1 MDCVINVFKEK
12 GYTSQ
17 DVVSICK
24 GILKTKKIG
33 HAGTLDPDATGV
45 LLLGVGKGTKITE
58 YLMEYG
64 KTYIFEMVFGTSTDT
79 LDLSGNVTGFSDKT
93 YDKEKLKQILDDLNG
108 KTIEQVPP
116 MYSAVKVNGKKLYEY
131 ARENKEIKR
140 KSRKITIYN
149 IKPLHLLENSCIIKV
164 RCSKGTYIR
173 VLIED
178 IAKKLDRLAYMKSLI
193 RVNSGGFDIKDS
205 IKIESLRKCNID
217 DVSFSVYESLTEM
230 KSIKLD
236 DNLYK
241 KITNGVKVNIN
252 HKNIDNIKVVCKDKF
267 IGIGSI
273 EDNILKMNK
282 VFDICK

>member
-149 IKPLHLLENSCIIKV
+149 IEPLHLLENSCIIKV

-241 KITNGVKVNIN
+241 KITNGVKVKIN
-252 HKNIDNIKVVCKDKF
+252 NKNIDNIKVVCKNKF

>member
-1 MDCVINVFKEK
+1 
-12 GYTSQ
+12 
-17 DVVSICK
+17 
-24 GILKTKKIG
+24 
-33 HAGTLDPDATGV
+33 
-45 LLLGVGKGTKITE
+45 
-58 YLMEYG
+58 
-64 KTYIFEMVFGTSTDT
+64 
-79 LDLSGNVTGFSDKT
+79 
-93 YDKEKLKQILDDLNG
+93 
-108 KTIEQVPP
+108 EQVPP
-116 MYSAVKVNGKKLYEY
+116 MYSTVKVNGKKLYEY
-131 ARENKEIKR
+131 ARENMEIKR

-149 IKPLHLLENSCIIKV
+149 IEPLHLLENSCIIKV

-230 KSIKLD
+230 KSIELD

-252 HKNIDNIKVVCKDKF
+252 HKNIDNIKVVCKNKF

>member
-93 YDKEKLKQILDDLNG
+93 YDKEKLKHILDDLNG

-149 IKPLHLLENSCIIKV
+149 IEPLHLLENSCIIKV
-164 RCSKGTYIR
+164 ICSKGTYIR

-178 IAKKLDRLAYMKSLI
+178 IAKKIDRLAYMKSLI

-252 HKNIDNIKVVCKDKF
+252 HKNIDNIKVVCKNKF

>member
-149 IKPLHLLENSCIIKV
+149 IEPLHLLENSCIIKV

-230 KSIKLD
+230 KSIQLD

-252 HKNIDNIKVVCKDKF
+252 HKNIDNIKVVCKNKF

>member
-64 KTYIFEMVFGTSTDT
+64 KTYIFEMCFGESTDT
-79 LDLSGNVTGFSDKT
+79 LDLSGKVNGFSEKN

-108 KTIEQVPP
+108 QTIEQVPP

-131 ARENKEIKR
+131 ARQNKEIKR
-140 KSRKITIYN
+140 KSRKITIYD
-149 IKPLHLLENSCIIKV
+149 IKPLYLLENSCIIKV
-164 RCSKGTYIR
+164 NCSKGTYIR

-193 RVNSGGFDIKDS
+193 RVNSAGFDIKDS
-205 IKIESLRKCNID
+205 IKIESLKKCNIN
-217 DVSFSVYESLTEM
+217 DVSYSIYDSLNKM
-230 KSIKLD
+230 DSITLE

-241 KITNGVKVNIN
+241 KITNGVKVKVNYIN
-252 HKNIDNIKVVCKDKF
+252 TDNIKVVCNDKF
-267 IGIGSI
+267 IGIGNI
-273 EDNILKMNK
+273 TDNILKMNK

>member
-93 YDKEKLKQILDDLNG
+93 YDKEKLKQILDDLND

-149 IKPLHLLENSCIIKV
+149 IEPLHLLENSCIIKV

-230 KSIKLD
+230 KSIELD

-252 HKNIDNIKVVCKDKF
+252 HKNIDNIKVVCKNKF

>member
-64 KTYIFEMVFGTSTDT
+64 KTYIFEMIFGTSTDT

-93 YDKEKLKQILDDLNG
+93 YDKEKLKKILDDLNG

-149 IKPLHLLENSCIIKV
+149 IEPLHLLENSCIIKV

-173 VLIED
+173 VLIEE

-193 RVNSGGFDIKDS
+193 RVNYGGFDIKDS
-205 IKIESLRKCNID
+205 IKIESLRKCNIN

-252 HKNIDNIKVVCKDKF
+252 HKNIDNIKVVCKNKF

>member
-149 IKPLHLLENSCIIKV
+149 IEPLHLLENSCIIKV

-193 RVNSGGFDIKDS
+193 RVNSGGFDIKNS

-252 HKNIDNIKVVCKDKF
+252 HKNIDNIKVVCKNKF

>member
-140 KSRKITIYN
+140 RSRKITIYN
-149 IKPLHLLENSCIIKV
+149 IEQLHLLENSCIIKV

-252 HKNIDNIKVVCKDKF
+252 HKNIDNIKVVCKNKF

>member
-64 KTYIFEMVFGTSTDT
+64 KTYIFEMVFGISTDT

-149 IKPLHLLENSCIIKV
+149 IEPLHLLENSCIIKV

-230 KSIKLD
+230 KSIELD

-252 HKNIDNIKVVCKDKF
+252 HKNIDNIKVVCKNKF

>member
-149 IKPLHLLENSCIIKV
+149 IEPLHLLENSCIIKV
-164 RCSKGTYIR
+164 KCSKGTYIR

-178 IAKKLDRLAYMKSLI
+178 IARKLDRLAYMKSLI

-236 DNLYK
+236 DNFYK

-252 HKNIDNIKVVCKDKF
+252 HKNIDNIKIVCKNKF

>member
-64 KTYIFEMVFGTSTDT
+64 KTYIFEMCFGASTDT
-79 LDLSGNVTGFSDKT
+79 LDLSGNVNGFSEKN

-108 KTIEQVPP
+108 QIIEQVPP

-131 ARENKEIKR
+131 ARQNKEIKR
-140 KSRKITIYN
+140 KSRKITIYD
-149 IKPLHLLENSCIIKV
+149 IKPLYLLENSCIIKV
-164 RCSKGTYIR
+164 KCSKGTYIR

-178 IAKKLDRLAYMKSLI
+178 IAKRLDRLAYMKSLI

-205 IKIESLRKCNID
+205 IKIESLRKCNIN
-217 DVSFSVYESLTEM
+217 DVSYSIYDSLYKM
-230 KSIKLD
+230 DSITLE

-241 KITNGVKVNIN
+241 KITNGVKVSVNHIN
-252 HKNIDNIKVVCKDKF
+252 TDNIKVVCNDKF
-267 IGIGSI
+267 IGIGTI
-273 EDNILKMNK
+273 TDNILKMNK

>member
-24 GILKTKKIG
+24 GILKNKKIG

-149 IKPLHLLENSCIIKV
+149 IEPLHLLENSCIIKV
-164 RCSKGTYIR
+164 KCSKGTYIR

-178 IAKKLDRLAYMKSLI
+178 IAKKLDRLAYMRSLI

>member
-58 YLMEYG
+58 YLMQYG

-79 LDLSGNVTGFSDKT
+79 LDLSGDVTGFSDKT

-108 KTIEQVPP
+108 KTIEQIPP

-149 IKPLHLLENSCIIKV
+149 IKPLHLLENSCIIKI

-252 HKNIDNIKVVCKDKF
+252 HKNIDNIKVVCKNKF

>member
-164 RCSKGTYIR
+164 KCSKGTYIR

-178 IAKKLDRLAYMKSLI
+178 IAKKLDRLAYMRSLI

>member
-58 YLMEYG
+58 YLMQYG

-79 LDLSGNVTGFSDKT
+79 LDLSGDVTGFSDKT

-108 KTIEQVPP
+108 KTIEQIPP

-149 IKPLHLLENSCIIKV
+149 IEPLHLLENSCIIKV

-178 IAKKLDRLAYMKSLI
+178 IAKKLDRLAHMKSLI

-252 HKNIDNIKVVCKDKF
+252 HKNIDNIKVVCKNKF